1 MQLSNAAR
9 LAERPSRRAR
19 AVDVDLDL
27 AARAARDRSRGVWS
41 RVEQERNLTKV
52 Y

>member
-1 MQLSNAAR
+1 MQFDS
-9 LAERPSRRAR
+9 PSVRRDDAR

-27 AARAARDRSRGVWS
+27 AARAARDRSRDVWS